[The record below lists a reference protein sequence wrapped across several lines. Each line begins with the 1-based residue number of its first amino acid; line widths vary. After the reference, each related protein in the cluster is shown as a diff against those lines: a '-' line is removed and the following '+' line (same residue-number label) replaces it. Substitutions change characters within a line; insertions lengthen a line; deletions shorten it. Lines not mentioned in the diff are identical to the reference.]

1 MNCKEHKSVSR
12 WEASSEIRVNW
23 NWKQTQEKSCC
34 AEQKHT
40 VEEKSE
46 HDYYRGRGYLEFEGE

>member
-12 WEASSEIRVNW
+12 WEASSEVRVNW
-23 NWKQTQEKSCC
+23 NWKQTQEKPCW

-40 VEEKSE
+40 VEKKSE
-46 HDYYRGRGYLEFEGE
+46 RDYYRGR

>member
-1 MNCKEHKSVSR
+1 MNCKEYKSVSR
-12 WEASSEIRVNW
+12 WEASSEIMG
-23 NWKQTQEKSCC
+23 KLELETTQAKFCW

-46 HDYYRGRGYLEFEGE
+46 HDY

>member
-1 MNCKEHKSVSR
+1 MNCKDHKSVSR
-12 WEASSEIRVNW
+12 WEASSEVRVIW
-23 NWKQTQEKSCC
+23 NWKQTQEKSCW

-46 HDYYRGRGYLEFEGE
+46 RDYYRGR